1 MLASEFGPRAR
12 YEDFR
17 KLVQQYL
24 NSQRRRSY
32 VRFPRVQTLTALR
45 CYDPHEDSGTPE
57 QPACG
62 PTISRFEIAVD
73 RRVACPSSRASSV
86 PRDVTAISA
95 PTPSERRSNWAKNG
109 TDA

>member
-45 CYDPHEDSGTPE
+45 CYDPHEDGCLVLRSLSEHACKVGAEGMSPLSALPLQASGV
-57 QPACG
+57 QIG
-62 PTISRFEIAVD
+62 
-73 RRVACPSSRASSV
+73 
-86 PRDVTAISA
+86 
-95 PTPSERRSNWAKNG
+95 AKNG
-109 TDA
+109 ADA